1 MSEET
6 LTLQALVESNDMLQ
20 EELNRVRNTN
30 RVLRTV
36 VRQLRTSLT
45 TLREQVAV
53 AAQNDETFKAFCE
66 GQFDVRG
73 SFEHTF
79 DVKGTNPT
87 EAGLAEAGSQ
97 VESAG

>member
-53 AAQNDETFKAFCE
+53 AAQNDETFKAFCAGE
-66 GQFDVRG
+66 
-73 SFEHTF
+73 F
-79 DVKGTNPT
+79 DVKGTNPS

-97 VESAG
+97 VESAV